1 MYMYEHTVIRTLF
14 TQQALV
20 PIFTPKTMTSL
31 YVAAAVITAIWT
43 RQGTVRAVIIGS
55 RATYGYIFF
64 LYCSSITVYTF
75 YWKSLRYTFS
85 DKVPFCCMPK
95 NYFNLT
101 QTHTHTHTRTHTRT
115 HARTHAPTH
124 FMKINVVYIVKL

>member
-1 MYMYEHTVIRTLF
+1 MLMYMYEHTVIRTLF
-14 TQQALV
+14 TYQALV

-64 LYCSSITVYTF
+64 
-75 YWKSLRYTFS
+75 
-85 DKVPFCCMPK
+85 
-95 NYFNLT
+95 
-101 QTHTHTHTRTHTRT
+101 
-115 HARTHAPTH
+115 
-124 FMKINVVYIVKL
+124 YIAAA

>member
-1 MYMYEHTVIRTLF
+1 MYMYEHTVIRTLL
-14 TQQALV
+14 TYQALV

-55 RATYGYIFF
+55 RATYGYIYIFF
-64 LYCSSITVYTF
+64 YCSSITVYTF

-101 QTHTHTHTRTHTRT
+101 QTHTHTHTRTH
-115 HARTHAPTH
+115 APTH